1 MKDLTEKEK
10 WDKII
15 DAGTK
20 RNGFSVKN
28 LWNYRDLVLMFI
40 KKDIIIYYKQTI
52 LGPLWFLIQPLISTV
67 IYMFIFGTLADI
79 GTDGVPQILFYYS
92 GTMLWTF
99 FSETFLKTAN
109 VFNDNKAM
117 FGKIYFPRLVV
128 PFSIVVVNM
137 IKLFIQCILFTIL
150 FFYTIYQGYAPVIS
164 WRILLLPI
172 VILWIGALAMGL
184 GLIVTSIT
192 TKYRDLALVLN
203 HMVSLLMYATPVVYP
218 LSEVPG
224 NLGKVLVWNPMS
236 APLEIFR
243 SCIFGVGEFP
253 SEFWM
258 ISVFVCILIVA
269 YGFHIF
275 ARNEKSF
282 VDVI

>member
-1 MKDLTEKEK
+1 MKSINENEK

-15 DAGTK
+15 DAGVK
-20 RNGFSVKN
+20 RKSFGLKN
-28 LWNYRDLVLMFI
+28 LWSYRDLILMFI

-99 FSETFLKTAN
+99 FSETFLKVAN

-117 FGKIYFPRLVV
+117 FGKVYFPRLVV
-128 PFSIVVVNM
+128 PFSIVMVNM
-137 IKLFIQCILFTIL
+137 IKLLIQFALFAVLYLYNVYKGYDLMITWGILLT
-150 FFYTIYQGYAPVIS
+150 PVI
-164 WRILLLPI
+164 II
-172 VILWIGALAMGL
+172 WIGALAMGL

-192 TKYRDLALVLN
+192 TKYRDLALVLS

-218 LSEVPG
+218 LSEVPEK
-224 NLGKVLVWNPMS
+224 LGKLLVLNPMS

-243 SCIFGVGEFP
+243 NCVFAVGELP
-253 SEFWM
+253 LEFWAV
-258 ISVFVCILIVA
+258 SVALCVIITV

-275 ARNEKSF
+275 GKNEKSF

>member
-1 MKDLTEKEK
+1 MKSIKEK

-15 DAGTK
+15 DAGVK
-20 RNGFSVKN
+20 RKGLGLKS
-28 LWNYRDLVLMFI
+28 LWNYRDLVFMFI

-52 LGPLWFLIQPLISTV
+52 LGPLWFLIQPLISTA

-99 FSETFLKTAN
+99 FSETFLKAAN

-117 FGKIYFPRLVV
+117 FGKVYFPRLVV
-128 PFSIVVVNM
+128 PFSIVMVNM
-137 IKLFIQCILFTIL
+137 IKLFIQCVLFVL
-150 FFYTIYQGYAPVIS
+150 LYLYNLHEGYALIIS
-164 WRILLLPI
+164 WRILLAPVI
-172 VILWIGALAMGL
+172 ILWIGALAMGL

-218 LSEVPG
+218 LSEVPE
-224 NLGKVLVWNPMS
+224 NLRKLLVFNPMS
-236 APLEIFR
+236 APLELFR
-243 SCIFGVGEFP
+243 KCVFGVGDIP
-253 SEFWM
+253 LEFWAV
-258 ISVFVCILIVA
+258 SVALCVIITF
-269 YGFHIF
+269 YGFYIF
-275 ARNEKSF
+275 GKNEKSF

>member
-1 MKDLTEKEK
+1 MKSINRKEK

-15 DAGTK
+15 DAGMQRK
-20 RNGFSVKN
+20 GLGLKN
-28 LWNYRDLVLMFI
+28 LWSYRDLVFMFI

-52 LGPLWFLIQPLISTV
+52 LGPLWFLIQPLISTA
-67 IYMFIFGTLADI
+67 IYMFIFGTLAEI
-79 GTDGVPQILFYYS
+79 GTNGIPQILFYYS

-99 FSETFLKTAN
+99 FSETFLKIAN

-117 FGKIYFPRLVV
+117 FGKVYFPRLVV
-128 PFSIVVVNM
+128 PFSIVMVNM
-137 IKLFIQCILFTIL
+137 IKLFIQFVLFVILY
-150 FFYTIYQGYAPVIS
+150 FYNLYQGYDLVIS
-164 WRILLLPI
+164 WRLLLVPVI
-172 VILWIGALAMGL
+172 ILWIGALAMGL

-192 TKYRDLALVLN
+192 TKYRDLALVLS

-224 NLGKVLVWNPMS
+224 KLGRLLVWNPMS

-243 SCIFGVGEFP
+243 KYVFGVGDIP
-253 SEFWM
+253 LEFWAV
-258 ISVFVCILIVA
+258 SVALCIIIII

-275 ARNEKSF
+275 RKNEKSF

>member
-1 MKDLTEKEK
+1 MKSINGSEK

-15 DAGTK
+15 DAGVK
-20 RNGFSVKN
+20 RKAFGLKN
-28 LWNYRDLVLMFI
+28 LWSYRDLVLMFI

-99 FSETFLKTAN
+99 FSETFLKVAN

-117 FGKIYFPRLVV
+117 FGKVYFPRLVV
-128 PFSIVVVNM
+128 PFSIVMVNM
-137 IKLFIQCILFTIL
+137 IKLLIQFALFAILYLYNVYRGYDLMITWGIL
-150 FFYTIYQGYAPVIS
+150 LTPVI
-164 WRILLLPI
+164 II
-172 VILWIGALAMGL
+172 WIGTLAMGL

-192 TKYRDLALVLN
+192 TKYRDLALVLS

-218 LSEVPG
+218 LSEVPEK
-224 NLGKVLVWNPMS
+224 LGKWLVLNPMS

-243 SCIFGVGEFP
+243 NCVFGVGELP
-253 SEFWM
+253 PEFWAV
-258 ISVFVCILIVA
+258 SVALCVIITV

-275 ARNEKSF
+275 GKNEKSF